1 MSYSV
6 PPLARLVEQ
15 LERLPGIGHKSAQ
28 RLAFFILE
36 LPDEAAGDFVSAIT
50 EAREKLHECAVCCDL
65 TDQELCPVCRSA
77 ERDETTVCVV
87 EDPRDV
93 MALERTREYNG
104 LYHVLHG
111 AISPMDG
118 IGPDRLRIKQ
128 LLTRIAEK
136 PIAEVIM
143 ATNPTVEG
151 EATAMYLGRLLKPFE
166 VRVTRLAYGIPVG
179 GDLEYAD
186 EVTLR
191 RSLEGRNELRNGE
204 LRRADAPGIPA
215 PKIHS

>member
-93 MALERTREYNG
+93 AALERTHEFHAV
-104 LYHVLHG
+104 YHVLHG
-111 AISPMDG
+111 AISPLSG
-118 IGPDRLRIKQ
+118 VGPEQLCIKELLARISNSEVK
-128 LLTRIAEK
+128 
-136 PIAEVIM
+136 EVIM

-151 EATAMYLGRLLKPFE
+151 EATAMYISRLLKPMGIKI
-166 VRVTRLAYGIPVG
+166 TRLAYGIPVG

-186 EVTLR
+186 EVTLS
-191 RSLEGRNELRNGE
+191 RSIEGRNE
-204 LRRADAPGIPA
+204 I
-215 PKIHS
+215 